1 MSLKRL
7 HGLRKSD
14 IVTIHLILSE
24 RTRGLV
30 GAGTHET
37 DGAVVARARRSNE
50 PQPRQTLQTGFA
62 DRERMRQAFVRVF
75 GLPPQAMRRQVRRDA
90 QLARDVPSGSLPALR
105 DADLVITQE
114 PATLQHIPMFGAHDR
129 ARYMR

>member
-14 IVTIHLILSE
+14 IVTIHLIE
-24 RTRGLV
+24 RAHPRSRRRRRT
-30 GAGTHET
+30 GTHET

-62 DRERMRQAFVRVF
+62 DRERMRRAFVRVF
-75 GLPPQAMRRQVRRDA
+75 GLPPQAMRRQVLRGA
-90 QLARDVPSGSLPALR
+90 QLARGVASGSLPALPGSV
-105 DADLVITQE
+105 LVVTPE
-114 PATLQHIPMFGAHDR
+114 TT
-129 ARYMR
+129 

>member
-14 IVTIHLILSE
+14 IVTIHLIE
-24 RTRGLV
+24 RAHPRSRRRRRT
-30 GAGTHET
+30 GTHET

-62 DRERMRQAFVRVF
+62 DRERMRR
-75 GLPPQAMRRQVRRDA
+75 
-90 QLARDVPSGSLPALR
+90 ARDVPSGSLPALR